1 MMGAVVCF
9 EGRCRDFAPAG
20 DSLSGVP
27 ESKQRARP
35 LLPTSLRLRLRATC
49 ADKLLRLYGKTHFEL
64 RSPFKHVAVKVMT
77 MQLHSAVQLPAPR
90 ARRRRRGH
98 KGQYRVRKPD
108 SFSINFD
115 SCYRNQCLD
124 FKLISSQ
131 ILQAVRS
138 SPSGCACGTQ
148 FRLWAGV
155 PQDTPAS
162 SSDLPP
168 FV

>member
-1 MMGAVVCF
+1 MLMPSRPRRVSPRQATYFLRKKVGKEPAPTAYDPFAALRGNLRRQALGAV
-9 EGRCRDFAPAG
+9 R
-20 DSLSGVP
+20 
-27 ESKQRARP
+27 QN
-35 LLPTSLRLRLRATC
+35 SLRVFDA
-49 ADKLLRLYGKTHFEL
+49 
-64 RSPFKHVAVKVMT
+64 PFKHVAVKVIT
-77 MQLHSAVQLPAPR
+77 MQLHSAVQLQAPR
-90 ARRRRRGH
+90 TCRRRRGH
-98 KGQYRVRKPD
+98 KGQYRVRIPD